1 MLNGLHRDVI
11 GSAIIELLAK
21 KSPQRRFSESLIE
34 AALERDV
41 FLNEHILLEGGKSIK
56 MENLLKS
63 RYFKRIVE
71 KVKDLPKTLLNKPP
85 PNMFPFLI
93 ARTFLMK
100 YSCLDFCPVWLK

>member
-1 MLNGLHRDVI
+1 MLNGLHREVM

-21 KSPQRRFSESLIE
+21 KSPQRRFTESLIE

-63 RYFKRIVE
+63 RYFKRTVE
-71 KVKDLPKTLLNKPP
+71 KVKDVLYIEQSLKKTTVMHISVLLLSRH
-85 PNMFPFLI
+85 F
-93 ARTFLMK
+93 
-100 YSCLDFCPVWLK
+100 

>member
-1 MLNGLHRDVI
+1 MIKLYTVRVAVHTIFFYGVQFLRSVLRSVLNGLHRDVM

-21 KSPQRRFSESLIE
+21 KSPQRRFTESLME

-63 RYFKRIVE
+63 RYFKRTIE
-71 KVKDLPKTLLNKPP
+71 KVKQFYYK
-85 PNMFPFLI
+85 
-93 ARTFLMK
+93 
-100 YSCLDFCPVWLK
+100 